1 MVFQAVVSKLSF
13 LKLLGFGAVLWL
25 TFLLPRQVA
34 FILHFP
40 KQVIYVVLGSA
51 TFEFLSQWLMSVSQI
66 RFYLKTASC
75 TQPPYMF
82 SHFTGET
89 ESPPRCFIISL
100 PGSFPHGKREQ
111 ILSLLFSPITVQLTF
126 HPVDRSHV

>member
-1 MVFQAVVSKLSF
+1 MLFQAVVSKLSF
-13 LKLLGFGAVLWL
+13 LKLLGLGAVLWL

-66 RFYLKTASC
+66 HVSTRK
-75 TQPPYMF
+75 QPVA
-82 SHFTGET
+82 
-89 ESPPRCFIISL
+89 
-100 PGSFPHGKREQ
+100 
-111 ILSLLFSPITVQLTF
+111 LSLLTCLATSQRKRSLLLAVSFFSSLAHSFTGSVNKSSHFCF
-126 HPVDRSHV
+126 HQSQFS